1 MPDIDL
7 SEPDYRKEWSERAAK
22 LLVGRRIVAAHYTTD
37 EERDELG
44 WDNHAIVLEL
54 DDGTLL
60 YPSKDDEGNN
70 AGALF
75 TSDDNLPT
83 IPVI

>member
-1 MPDIDL
+1 MAIATTEGWEKQIGEFL
-7 SEPDYRKEWSERAAK
+7 IGKTISGVRY
-22 LLVGRRIVAAHYTTD
+22 LTD
-37 EERDELG
+37 EEMEDLG
-44 WDNHAIVLEL
+44 WYNKALVIVFS
-54 DDGTLL
+54 DGS
-60 YPSKDDEGNN
+60 YIFPSADDEGNN